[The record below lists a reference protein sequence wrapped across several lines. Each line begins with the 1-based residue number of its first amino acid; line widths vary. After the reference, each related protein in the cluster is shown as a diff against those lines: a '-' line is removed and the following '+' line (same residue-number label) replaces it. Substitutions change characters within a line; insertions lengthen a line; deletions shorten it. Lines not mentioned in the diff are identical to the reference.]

1 MDIIKKT
8 AAELDAITMQNFLTD
23 ADYVGQ
29 IIDTDEIARIIQD
42 LQSLMFPMCF
52 KRHSN
57 ISDTE
62 LLESIYY
69 NLKREIKRAFIFG
82 AHTDNQSAD
91 EICDKFLTILPHIK
105 ELLLKDIQAL
115 YEGDPAA
122 KTYEEILIC
131 YPGFYAISI
140 YRLAHELYKLQVPP
154 QRLSAFS
161 FLRIVR

>member
-69 NLKREIKRAFIFG
+69 NLSVRS
-82 AHTDNQSAD
+82 SA
-91 EICDKFLTILPHIK
+91 LSSLATTPTTSLPMK
-105 ELLLKDIQAL
+105 
-115 YEGDPAA
+115 
-122 KTYEEILIC
+122 
-131 YPGFYAISI
+131 
-140 YRLAHELYKLQVPP
+140 
-154 QRLSAFS
+154 SATNF
-161 FLRIVR
+161 

>member
-82 AHTDNQSAD
+82 DRTDNQSAD

-122 KTYEEILIC
+122 KTY
-131 YPGFYAISI
+131 
-140 YRLAHELYKLQVPP
+140 
-154 QRLSAFS
+154 
-161 FLRIVR
+161 